1 MTFELNYYEND
12 DNDNN
17 NNVYF
22 IIKDSYYT
30 PNANI
35 DFIVNLKYLHI
46 LEWHLFPFQTK
57 SMHYILQFKF
67 SEDLSDETLSNKS
80 YLRSWIVISLFAEI
94 SSYHWQVVF
103 EISLL
108 Q

>member
-1 MTFELNYYEND
+1 MTFELNDYEND

-35 DFIVNLKYLHI
+35 DFIVNLKIFTHSGMTSLS
-46 LEWHLFPFQTK
+46 FPNQ
-57 SMHYILQFKF
+57 I
-67 SEDLSDETLSNKS
+67 
-80 YLRSWIVISLFAEI
+80 
-94 SSYHWQVVF
+94 
-103 EISLL
+103 
-108 Q
+108 

>member
-1 MTFELNYYEND
+1 MTFELNDYEND
-12 DNDNN
+12 DNNNN

-35 DFIVNLKYLHI
+35 DFIVNSKNLHI

-67 SEDLSDETLSNKS
+67 SVLKFQFYDSLPFHCVKNILITHKNTFHKYCDEKKKF
-80 YLRSWIVISLFAEI
+80 WGC
-94 SSYHWQVVF
+94 
-103 EISLL
+103 
-108 Q
+108 

>member
-1 MTFELNYYEND
+1 MTFELNDYEND

-35 DFIVNLKYLHI
+35 DFIVNLKIFTHSGMTSISFPNQIYALHTAI
-46 LEWHLFPFQTK
+46 
-57 SMHYILQFKF
+57 
-67 SEDLSDETLSNKS
+67 
-80 YLRSWIVISLFAEI
+80 
-94 SSYHWQVVF
+94 
-103 EISLL
+103 
-108 Q
+108 